1 MKQAYDLPH
10 DSKDQIRCLIQES
23 LGIDPEHLDIGF
35 LAGSKGHV
43 QVVPDFEH
51 ILAVVHLLHVNEL
64 GVNRDEQV
72 D

>member
-1 MKQAYDLPH
+1 MPH

-35 LAGSKGHV
+35 LAGGEGHV

-72 D
+72 DQD